1 MKRIAYIAPID
12 YMRGSLSGRQDI
24 RYTANDVEGYYTPD
38 GEITPANDYQPKLIA
53 HYRSDRNRRF
63 FCVRTRSSIN
73 MTAPV
78 RRTMALMGGA
88 GAIYAAI
95 VREKSSPI
103 YIACMNDWKSNGLK
117 GTTFRMHVM
126 RILIDGLDDYDA
138 TITIGTANIINPW
151 VSSETPNVV
160 IPQAIIDKFNSVL
173 SNS

>member
-1 MKRIAYIAPID
+1 MKRIAYMAPID

-24 RYTANDVEGYYTPD
+24 RYTANDVEGYYAPD
-38 GEITPANDYQPKLIA
+38 GEITPANDYMPKLIA

-73 MTAPV
+73 MSARV

-103 YIACMNDWKSNGLK
+103 YIACVNDWKTNGVK
-117 GTTFRMHVM
+117 GSTLRMHVM

-138 TITIGTANIINPW
+138 TITIGAANIVNPW

-160 IPQAIIDKFNSVL
+160 IPQSIIDKFNSVL